1 MKMTNWFLTTTA
13 LLAAA
18 QFAAAADVTGKI
30 TLKGAP
36 PEEKVLPLDPVCGKL
51 HTVPL
56 KTRFYV
62 TDGKGGLADVFIYIK
77 SGLTGAAPAPSA
89 TPAVLD
95 QVGCEYTPYVIG
107 VQVNQKMNVLN
118 SDALL
123 HNVHPTPIVE
133 GNKEFNRAQLPK
145 GPPISTAW
153 PQSEILLR
161 FKCDVHPW
169 MFAYV
174 GVVEHPY
181 FAVSAKDGSFTIK
194 NVPAGK
200 YVIEALHRKTGK
212 PVAKEVTV
220 GANGAVAD
228 FTIELQ

>member
-1 MKMTNWFLTTTA
+1 MKMTNWFLI
-13 LLAAA
+13 AAA
-18 QFAAAADVTGKI
+18 LVAAVQSITAADVTGKI
-30 TLKGAP
+30 TLKGMP
-36 PEEKVLPLDPVCGKL
+36 PEEKVLPLDPMCGKL
-51 HTVPL
+51 HANPP

-62 TDGKGGLADVFIYIK
+62 SDGKGGLADVFIHIK
-77 SGLTGAAPAPSA
+77 SGLTGAAPSPSA

-95 QVGCEYTPYVIG
+95 QVGCEYAPYVIG

-153 PQSEILLR
+153 PQPEVFLR

-174 GVVEHPY
+174 GVVAHPY
-181 FAVSAKDGSFTIK
+181 FAVSAKDGSFTLK
-194 NVPAGK
+194 DVPAGK

-212 PVAKEVTV
+212 PVTKEVTV
-220 GANGAVAD
+220 DANGAVAD

>member
-1 MKMTNWFLTTTA
+1 MKMTNWFLI
-13 LLAAA
+13 AAA
-18 QFAAAADVTGKI
+18 LVAAVQSITAADVTGKI
-30 TLKGAP
+30 TLKGMP
-36 PEEKVLPLDPVCGKL
+36 PEEKVLPLDPMCGKL
-51 HTVPL
+51 HANPP

-62 TDGKGGLADVFIYIK
+62 SDGKGGLADVFIHIK
-77 SGLTGAAPAPSA
+77 SGLTGAAPSPSA

-95 QVGCEYTPYVIG
+95 QVGCEYAPYVIG

-153 PQSEILLR
+153 PQREVFLR
-161 FKCDVHPW
+161 FKCDGHPW

-174 GVVEHPY
+174 GVVAHPY
-181 FAVSAKDGSFTIK
+181 FAVSAKDGSFTLK
-194 NVPAGK
+194 DVPAGK

-212 PVAKEVTV
+212 PVTKEVTV
-220 GANGAVAD
+220 DANGAVAD

>member
-1 MKMTNWFLTTTA
+1 MKMTNWFLI
-13 LLAAA
+13 AAA
-18 QFAAAADVTGKI
+18 LVAAVQSITAADVTGKI
-30 TLKGAP
+30 TLKGMP
-36 PEEKVLPLDPVCGKL
+36 PEEKVLPLDPMCGKL
-51 HTVPL
+51 HANPP

-62 TDGKGGLADVFIYIK
+62 SDGKGGLADVFIHIK
-77 SGLTGAAPAPSA
+77 SGLTGAAPSPSA

-153 PQSEILLR
+153 PQSEVFLR

-174 GVVEHPY
+174 GVVAHPY

-212 PVAKEVTV
+212 PVTKEVTV
-220 GANGAVAD
+220 DANGAVAD